1 MTNATLN
8 DFIQLTRS
16 RRAIRRFTDEPIPPE
31 LLDLLLETAVWSP
44 SAHNR
49 QPWRFAV
56 LEDAASKETLAR
68 AMGQRLRADRTADGD
83 SPDAIERD
91 VARSF
96 ARITG
101 AAALIVVCLS
111 MADMDSYP
119 DPTAEK
125 GDWSVVDLAPF
136 RKLNKTVTLK
146 AVKATPELQNIG
158 LVRNPRLSVM
168 PLEEAEFQKI
178 LEMGETDISFSRSSV
193 RKNYISK
200 SNSMRLSLRV
210 W

>member
-68 AMGQRLRADRTADGD
+68 AMGQRLRA
-83 SPDAIERD
+83 
-91 VARSF
+91 
-96 ARITG
+96 
-101 AAALIVVCLS
+101 
-111 MADMDSYP
+111 
-119 DPTAEK
+119 
-125 GDWSVVDLAPF
+125 
-136 RKLNKTVTLK
+136 
-146 AVKATPELQNIG
+146 
-158 LVRNPRLSVM
+158 
-168 PLEEAEFQKI
+168 
-178 LEMGETDISFSRSSV
+178 
-193 RKNYISK
+193 
-200 SNSMRLSLRV
+200 
-210 W
+210 